1 MSVTL
6 LASLG
11 GLIIIGLGSYA
22 GYLLLQVKKQK
33 ELQQQHQSIAIAKR
47 NANIFE
53 NVDALCT
60 AGIQG
65 QCDLSEISIRV
76 CGILDYVQGD
86 EKVDVA
92 VDYPALNELHTI
104 VKEMAR
110 GDARQALA
118 KQDRMKQNLL
128 RTKAEARLSDTIV
141 AELTTLQKRIK
152 PLNNQIAVTQ
162 VVH

>member
-53 NVDALCT
+53 NVDALCA

>member
-33 ELQQQHQSIAIAKR
+33 ELQQQHQAIAIAKR

-53 NVDALCT
+53 NVDALCA

-104 VKEMAR
+104 VKDMER

-141 AELTTLQKRIK
+141 VELTTLQKRIK

-162 VVH
+162 IVH

>member
-33 ELQQQHQSIAIAKR
+33 ELQQQHQAIAIAKR

-53 NVDALCT
+53 NVDALCA

-92 VDYPALNELHTI
+92 ADYPALNELHVI
-104 VKEMAR
+104 VKDMER

-162 VVH
+162 IVH